1 MRFAIY
7 ALLLFAGLCFAQI
20 QSVEFEISKGDSIV
34 NLPHRF
40 IIPQSEILKIDTLV
54 LLPGIHYQINYNL
67 GKVYLHNS
75 VISKIDSSRF
85 KFKAV
90 YRTLPIDTIFFKYR
104 RSELTE

>member
-67 GKVYLHNS
+67 GKVYLYSS
-75 VISKIDSSRF
+75 VISKIDSSKF

-90 YRTLPIDTIFFKYR
+90 YRTLPIDFLSAF
-104 RSELTE
+104 S